1 MARIC
6 GIDAPRI
13 MPLDQIFVL
22 VLVFVTMGLFIWEKF
37 PPDLVALTVL
47 FLLLVVPFDGHA
59 VLLPGDKGERLEI
72 LGGIFANAA
81 ILTVSFMFIVGA
93 AVERTGLVDVLGRWF
108 GGLAGGTEIRTLVAL
123 ALLTVFTSA
132 FLNNTTVVVV
142 FLPMLLGLCR
152 KAKLV
157 PSRLLIPLSYFAIMG
172 GMCTIIG
179 TSTNLVANGVMKQ
192 KGLEPFSMFEITPIG
207 ICFAI
212 GAGIYLILLG
222 PKLLPKRESLAT
234 LIDAEDGREFLT
246 AAIVSEDSPLV
257 GKTIVEAGLSKRRE
271 LRVIEVRR
279 RGNRV
284 NTPLPKIRFEAG
296 DRVIMKSHV
305 SGVMGLNELPGLDVS
320 TKGALGL
327 SHVQTEK
334 AVIMEG
340 MIGPKSSFVGRS
352 LRELN
357 FRQQFG
363 LIVLAMHRQGEN
375 LRDNFEKVP
384 LEMGDTLLLEGSAE
398 RMKQLFAERA
408 FINLSQP
415 KQQNVARVGRQW
427 IALTALASVVIVGSL
442 ELIPFEWV
450 AMGAALMVCL
460 GGCLSND
467 EVYQAV
473 DWRVITM
480 ILGMLGLGAA
490 MDQTGAAHTLANSFM
505 HVAKAWNPVMI
516 LSMVLLVTII
526 LTELLSNNAVAAL
539 LVPLAIELAGQLGLE
554 ARPFVVAV
562 MLGASCGFAVPT
574 GYQTHLLV
582 YGAGGYR
589 FADFLRVGIPLDILV
604 WLMGTWL
611 IPVFWRLSS

>member
-1 MARIC
+1 
-6 GIDAPRI
+6 
-13 MPLDQIFVL
+13 MPPDQIFVL
-22 VLVFVTMGLFIWEKF
+22 LLVLVTVGLFIWEKF
-37 PPDLVALTVL
+37 PPDIVALSAL
-47 FLLLVVPFDGHA
+47 FLLLVIPFNGHPI
-59 VLLPGDKGERLEI
+59 LIPGDKAARLEI
-72 LGGIFANAA
+72 LGGIFANSA

-93 AVERTGLVDVLGRWF
+93 AVERTGLVEVLGKWF
-108 GGLAGGTEIRTLVAL
+108 GKMAGHTETRILVVLAI
-123 ALLTVFTSA
+123 LTVFTSA

-172 GMCTIIG
+172 GMCTMIG
-179 TSTNLVANGVMKQ
+179 TSTNLVANGIMKQ

-207 ICFAI
+207 ICFAV
-212 GAGIYLILLG
+212 GAAIYLIVLG
-222 PKLLPKRESLAT
+222 PRILPKRESLAT
-234 LIDAEDGREFLT
+234 LIDVDDSREFLT
-246 AAIVSEDSPLV
+246 AAIVSEDSTLV
-257 GKTIVEAGLSKRRE
+257 GKTIVEAGLTKRRD

-284 NTPLPKIRFEAG
+284 STPLPKIRFEAG
-296 DRVIMKSHV
+296 DRVILKSHV

-320 TKGALGL
+320 TKAALGL

-334 AVIMEG
+334 AAIMEG
-340 MIGPKSSFVGRS
+340 MIGPKSNFVGHS

-357 FRQQFG
+357 FRQQYG

-375 LRDNFEKVP
+375 LRENFEKVA
-384 LEMGDTLLLEGSAE
+384 LEVGDTLLLEGSAE

-415 KQQNVARVGRQW
+415 KQQNVARTERQW
-427 IALTALASVVIVGSL
+427 VALLALASVVIVGSMDF
-442 ELIPFEWV
+442 IAFEWV
-450 AMGAALMVCL
+450 AMGAALLVCL

-467 EVYQAV
+467 EVYQSV
-473 DWRVITM
+473 DWRIITM

-490 MDQTGAAHTLANSFM
+490 MDKTGAAETLATAFTGIAGGW
-505 HVAKAWNPVMI
+505 HPTLI
-516 LSMVLLVTII
+516 LSMVLLLTII

-539 LVPLAIELAGQLGLE
+539 FVPLAIELAHGLGLDP
-554 ARPFVVAV
+554 RPFVVAV

-589 FADFLRVGIPLDILV
+589 FADFMRLGIPLDLLT

-611 IPVFWRLSS
+611 IPVFWALK